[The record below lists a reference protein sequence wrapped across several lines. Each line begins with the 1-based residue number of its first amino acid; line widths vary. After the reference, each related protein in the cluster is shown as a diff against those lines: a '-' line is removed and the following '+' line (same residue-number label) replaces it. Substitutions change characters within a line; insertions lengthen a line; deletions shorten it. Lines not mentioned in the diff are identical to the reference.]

1 MLGQLVGTDPVT
13 GLAVLD
19 LPGAGYPTAKP
30 AGSVPGRGTTVVT
43 VAVAEAEAEAPSG
56 TGTGTAAAAG
66 PGAGAG
72 PEAWEATPG
81 RVGPT
86 RRLTGEGPVP
96 IEGVVTVDGESEG
109 EGGGAALGA
118 ATVDTDGDLLG
129 VTTAVTD
136 GSTSYTV
143 PLDVVDKV
151 TDDLLADGRAHHSWL
166 GIDGLDS
173 TTDPSKGYGL
183 LGAETQGVVVSSV
196 DPDGPGAAA
205 GLQRADVILAID
217 GRPVTTMPDLV
228 RWLRACSPG
237 EAAVL
242 DIRRDGAEST
252 VEVTLGVLATPA

>member
-1 MLGQLVGTDPVT
+1 M
-13 GLAVLD
+13 A
-19 LPGAGYPTAKP
+19 
-30 AGSVPGRGTTVVT
+30 
-43 VAVAEAEAEAPSG
+43 
-56 TGTGTAAAAG
+56 
-66 PGAGAG
+66 
-72 PEAWEATPG
+72 
-81 RVGPT
+81 
-86 RRLTGEGPVP
+86 
-96 IEGVVTVDGESEG
+96 IEGVVTVDGES

-183 LGAETQGVVVSSV
+183 LGAATQGVVVSSV

-252 VEVTLGVLATPA
+252 VHVTLGVLTTPA